1 MNTDDNEG
9 ENIIWRDTEYARP
22 HNAFSST
29 KSLAERAKT
38 FNWKKQITESFFKF
52 KLKEYP
58 VAEPIKQI
66 AIDFSFPSYKVEWK
80 YNSEENNYQR
90 YLAGVEQKGI
100 TAKNIIIQM
109 LSNQLIQDDE
119 KGRLNMPVVGKGAIF
134 YYLDGEEKQGTW
146 EKDDYENKTIFLNE
160 EQKEIRLNKGV
171 TWIEV
176 VDYAWKI
183 EVK

>member
-1 MNTDDNEG
+1 MIYG
-9 ENIIWRDTEYARP
+9 F
-22 HNAFSST
+22 HGH
-29 KSLAERAKT
+29 
-38 FNWKKQITESFFKF
+38 SFF
-52 KLKEYP
+52 LE
-58 VAEPIKQI
+58 
-66 AIDFSFPSYKVEWK
+66 VEWK

-183 EVK
+183 EFQNQTPLVSNINPLKSNISVILIDEITPHRINDEDYLLFKFDFNLIGDFDINVNSHSVTYSF